1 MRFFSPTAVAGLV
14 VCASSAL
21 AAPAPNSVAPEV
33 ARNLLA
39 SLPLRFEPRGTS
51 GATWLVRGQGFAA
64 YFDRTATI
72 LRAGGPHSA
81 GKIIRLTLD
90 GSNPDAQLEGTQKFT
105 AGTNYFIGKD
115 FHSVSNYARLRR
127 VGVYEG
133 IDMVFY
139 GRGQNL
145 EYDFEIGPGAD
156 PGKIRMRFDGVD
168 AVRLN
173 QKHEI
178 ELVVPGGSITQQPPT
193 VYQRRESGEVIA
205 VDAAYRIEEDGT
217 VSVNLGA
224 YDRSA
229 RLVIDPVISLQAYL
243 GGSGGRRQSRGGAR
257 FPGVSLPGRLHPIRP
272 TSSAG
277 RRFLP
282 LALIGRQCQAALPNG
297 ACWLDE
303 AESLRARPQRH
314 LIVYSTFFGGSLA
327 QTLTAMT
334 VDPATG
340 IMYFVGTTNSPDF
353 PLANAFSTTLSG
365 ITNTCVTSA
374 TNYTTDFF
382 SVLDPSQ
389 GSESSALLYSTFF
402 GGTSVESPTAI
413 AFSNGLAYITGY
425 TESMDFPVV
434 AGFQPNVAGGF
445 DAFLS
450 VFDITQ
456 SGTSTQIY
464 STYFGGSEDDLGRT
478 VAVDS
483 AGLVY
488 IAGGSFSPD
497 LPTTPFGF
505 RPFDSGAG
513 DGFLAQI
520 DINANVALYVTYF
533 GGTGSDEIKKIL
545 IDPTGLV
552 AMTGYTVSTDFPL
565 TLGGAQLQQGG
576 NGNAFLALLNV
587 TTTNFT
593 QALKYSTYYGGTG
606 GEVAYDMRRDP
617 STGRYVLVGYHFVE
631 TICLWASTERRELL
645 PAHRQFQC
653 ERDGGGDRSNG
664 VGFGGNYFRE
674 LHRRQP
680 GWISDRLRSR
690 SRRHGQH
697 LRDRSDHRELVPQ
710 RSSAA
715 AEHQYQR
722 FPAGLPSVGTSE
734 RSRQSRHKTL
744 REKSFLNFQNVPARL
759 SISRPVA
766 RR

>member
-1 MRFFSPTAVAGLV
+1 MRFFSSTAVAGLV
-14 VCASSAL
+14 VCACSAL
-21 AAPAPNSVAPEV
+21 AAPAPNSVTPE
-33 ARNLLA
+33 AAKNLLA
-39 SLPLRFEPRGTS
+39 SLPLRFEPRGAS

-72 LRAGGPHSA
+72 LRAGGPRSA

-90 GSNPDAQLEGTQKFT
+90 GSNADTRLEGTQKFT

-115 FHSVSNYARLRR
+115 FHSVSNFARLRR
-127 VGVYEG
+127 VGVYDG

-145 EYDFEIGPGAD
+145 EYDFEIAPGAD
-156 PGKIRMRFDGVD
+156 PGKIRMRFDGAD

-173 QKHEI
+173 RKREI
-178 ELVVPGGSITQQPPT
+178 ELAVPGGSITQQAPM
-193 VYQRRESGEVIA
+193 VYQRRESGELVA
-205 VDAAYRIEEDGT
+205 VEAAYRIEEDGT
-217 VSVNLGA
+217 VGMTLGEYNRTA
-224 YDRSA
+224 P
-229 RLVIDPVISLQAYL
+229 LVIDPVLSLQAYL
-243 GGSGGRRQSRGGAR
+243 GGSGGDASLAAARDSQGFLYLGGYTYSPD
-257 FPGVSLPGRLHPIRP
+257 FPLVGDSYQPLL
-272 TSSAG
+272 TANASST
-277 RRFLP
+277 
-282 LALIGRQCQAALPNG
+282 PNG
-297 ACWLDE
+297 ACWLMKLNPYVAD
-303 AESLRARPQRH
+303 AND
-314 LIVYSTFFGGSLA
+314 LIVYSTFFGGTLA

-340 IMYFVGTTNSPDF
+340 IIYFVGTTNSPDF
-353 PLANAFSTTLSG
+353 PLANSFSSTLSG
-365 ITNTCVTSA
+365 ITDTCVTSA

-445 DAFLS
+445 DAFLA

-456 SGTSTQIY
+456 SGTNTQIY

-505 RPFDSGAG
+505 RPFYSGAG

-533 GGTGSDEIKKIL
+533 GGTGADEIKKIV

-617 STGRYVLVGYHFVE
+617 STGRYVLVGYTLSTDLPLGVNEGANSFEPTANLGVNGMVAVIDPTVSGSAGIISGSYIGAAPDGYQIAYGVE
-631 TICLWASTERRELL
+631 VDASSNVYVTGLTTGNIFPNGPPQQPSTNTNGFLL
-645 PAHRQFQC
+645 
-653 ERDGGGDRSNG
+653 
-664 VGFGGNYFRE
+664 GF
-674 LHRRQP
+674 HP
-680 GWISDRLRSR
+680 
-690 SRRHGQH
+690 
-697 LRDRSDHRELVPQ
+697 
-710 RSSAA
+710 
-715 AEHQYQR
+715 
-722 FPAGLPSVGTSE
+722 
-734 RSRQSRHKTL
+734 
-744 REKSFLNFQNVPARL
+744 
-759 SISRPVA
+759 
-766 RR
+766 